1 MKDPNEETKESY
13 HFKVFEREV
22 LKQAETLVKL
32 NAQKTVGMVEAVFGQ
47 KHLDMINRLESDE
60 LQFVYIS
67 KLVESKEDD
76 IMNKMNGYSQNNK
89 NSYEATMWS

>member
-1 MKDPNEETKESY
+1 MQDGFAWIIEKHEFLRKKIKDPNEETKESY
-13 HFKVFEREV
+13 QFKVFEREV

-60 LQFVYIS
+60 L
-67 KLVESKEDD
+67 
-76 IMNKMNGYSQNNK
+76 
-89 NSYEATMWS
+89 